1 MAEDRLILLVEDDV
15 LIGMMLVDMFD
26 ALGYPEPAQA
36 TTNEE
41 ALAAIASQPVAGAL
55 VDINLGDEKGWPVA
69 DALAER
75 GIPFAF
81 TSEPQAGDEAVPYRR
96 NRSRSERVFRGIAR
110 LAQKRRENICS
121 PLVPL
126 EQMTYTALALR
137 WFSLRSRA
145 GKERSW
151 PDNYHSSN
159 RGNQ

>member
-81 TSEPQAGDEAVPYRR
+81 TSGGGDVIPAPYRR

-137 WFSLRSRA
+137 WFCLRSRA